1 MKPLIIGASLFV
13 VGTASWLLF
22 NSEPI
27 SEPNSKPDN
36 ADILPVELVGTS
48 TALERVL
55 SVPRS
60 DISQDVTL
68 QRRVDDLTVALDE
81 VVAERSSA
89 EILLQQAERDI
100 ASLERF
106 IEEIEERGEDPM
118 DYAEQG
124 LAMFHPAANAYQDAL
139 DQLQLA
145 QSKEKNA
152 AKELADAKNELA
164 DLSFDEDSK

>member
-1 MKPLIIGASLFV
+1 MKPIIIAASLFV

-22 NSEPI
+22 KSEPI
-27 SEPNSKPDN
+27 SEPNSEPDN
-36 ADILPVELVGTS
+36 ADIVRVATVGTA
-48 TALERVL
+48 TALDRKL
-55 SVPRS
+55 SVSRS
-60 DISQDVTL
+60 DISEDITL
-68 QRRVDDLTVALDE
+68 QRRVDDLTVALEE

-89 EILLQQAERDI
+89 EILLQEAEQDI

-118 DYAEQG
+118 DYAEEG

-145 QSKEKNA
+145 QSKEKSA
-152 AKELADAKNELA
+152 AMALAGAKNKLADFSL
-164 DLSFDEDSK
+164 DEDSK